1 MSIPKITLKQAEKAV
16 KKNHFK
22 ISESGYSKKYV
33 KKADRF
39 ERKHGFRYED
49 AWNLDHAIAC
59 FILPRLVQLRDT
71 QHGYPAYFEH
81 NYPTEEEAVAA
92 WDDVLNE
99 MIYGFYIYVTKDGI
113 FGKMRIRLLGIE
125 LKVGCAV
132 TFLPYGIEVRL

>member
-1 MSIPKITLKQAEKAV
+1 MSVPKITLKQAEKAV

-33 KKADRF
+33 KKADKF

-71 QHGYPAYFEH
+71 QHGYPVYFGH
-81 NYPTEEEAVAA
+81 NYPTEEEAIAA
-92 WDDVLNE
+92 WNNVLNE
-99 MIYGFYIYVTKDGI
+99 MIYGFYIYVTKD
-113 FGKMRIRLLGIE
+113 
-125 LKVGCAV
+125 
-132 TFLPYGIEVRL
+132 EVFWGDEDKIAWDRAKSWLCRYFSSLWD